1 MTWTFKTKPVI
12 IAASSVGGPFEAKGP
27 LASTFDQFFEKLDG
41 GEKSFEK
48 AQRRLME
55 DASIHALKKAE
66 LTNEE
71 VDVFLA
77 GDLINQMTPT
87 NFAARTL
94 SIPFIGLYNAC
105 ATSMAGFMT
114 GAALIDGGYA
124 KNVLTAAAS
133 HNAAVEKQFRYPT
146 EYGGQKPPI
155 SQWTATACGAAI
167 LSSSGTGP
175 YIHSATPGRVLDY
188 GVTDP
193 FNMGAAMAPAA
204 ADTIIRHV
212 KNPEEYDCIITGDL
226 GKTGKQIFV
235 KLLKDSGMNL
245 SQTSMLDCGELLY
258 GSEPQVFSGGSGAG
272 CSAAVTCGYIYE
284 KMITNEWTRVLIA
297 ATGALLSPL
306 SVLQKDSIPCIAH
319 AVELRMDE
327 A

>member
-1 MTWTFKTKPVI
+1 MAWIFKTKPVI
-12 IAASSVGGPFEAKGP
+12 KAASAVGGPFEAKGP
-27 LASTFDQFFEKLDG
+27 LASSFDQFFDKLDG
-41 GEKSFEK
+41 GEGSFEK

-55 DASIHALKKAE
+55 DASVHAMKKAE
-66 LTNEE
+66 LKNAE

-124 KNVLTAAAS
+124 KHVLTAAAS
-133 HNAAVEKQFRYPT
+133 HHSAVEKQFRYPT
-146 EYGGQKPPI
+146 EYGGQKPPV

-167 LSSSGTGP
+167 LSLSGEGP
-175 YIHSATPGRVLDY
+175 YIHSASPGRVIDY
-188 GVTDP
+188 GIKDP
-193 FNMGAAMAPAA
+193 YNMGSAMAPAA

-212 KNPEEYDCIITGDL
+212 QEPHEYDCIITGDL
-226 GKTGKQIFV
+226 GRIGKQIAI
-235 KLLKDSGMNL
+235 KLLKESGMNL
-245 SQTSMLDCGELLY
+245 SQTSVLDCGELLY

-272 CSAAVTCGYIYE
+272 CSAAVTCGHIYQ
-284 KMITNEWTRVLIA
+284 KMKAGEWSRVLIA

-319 AVELRMDE
+319 AVELRRF
-327 A
+327 

>member
-1 MTWTFKTKPVI
+1 MTWIFKTKPVI
-12 IAASSVGGPFEAKGP
+12 KSASAVGGPFEAKGP
-27 LASTFDQFFEKLDG
+27 LSASFDQFFDRLYG
-41 GEKSFEK
+41 GEASFEK

-55 DASIHALKKAE
+55 DASIHALKKAR
-66 LTNEE
+66 LQNEE

-94 SIPFIGLYNAC
+94 SIPFIGLFNAC

-124 KNVLTAAAS
+124 QHVLTAAAS

-146 EYGGQKPPI
+146 EYGGQKPPV
-155 SQWTATACGAAI
+155 SQWTATACGAAV
-167 LSSSGTGP
+167 LSGSGDGP
-175 YIHSATPGRVLDY
+175 YIHSATPGRVMDY
-188 GVTDP
+188 GLKDP

-212 KNPEEYDCIITGDL
+212 QEPEQFDCIITGDL
-226 GKTGKQIFV
+226 GRTGKQIAV
-235 KLLKDSGMNL
+235 KLLKDSGMDL
-245 SQTSMLDCGELLY
+245 SDATILDCGELLY

-272 CSAAVTCGYIYE
+272 CSAAVTCGHIYQ
-284 KMITNEWTRVLIA
+284 KMKSGEWTRVLIA

-319 AVELRMDE
+319 AVELRIDK
-327 A
+327 